1 MNLTKTIPF
10 SFVKINISK
19 SELYKDELKI
29 IVKKFGANSKKY
41 LNLTNWLKQIV
52 KQCG

>member
-10 SFVKINISK
+10 YFIKISVNK